1 MGSEYFQTRLAYD
14 LRREV
19 LWRVLYRYY
28 FSLLIADTDCVLEL
42 GAGYGHFI
50 NQVRTKKAI
59 AVDSW
64 EGFTDYLQA
73 AFPAANGQVATTG
86 FAIPHSPLFAFAL
99 ETPWRAD
106 VRSSS
111 SKMTE

>member
-64 EGFTDYLQA
+64 EGFTDYLRPGIEARVGDVTESVLSRIIFDRFCVCEQ
-73 AFPAANGQVATTG
+73 FV
-86 FAIPHSPLFAFAL
+86 
-99 ETPWRAD
+99 RA
-106 VRSSS
+106 S
-111 SKMTE
+111 EPE